1 MDCSAVSTNLILKT
15 KLHIPPSR
23 SDAASRAR
31 LTAQLNAGWRTGF
44 RLLLVSAPAGY
55 GKTTLLSAWARE
67 QPAAW
72 LSLDEGDNDPARFT
86 AHLIAA
92 LQTREPSVGQDV
104 LDALRALQPP
114 PLESLYVALVNQLDA
129 VASPLALVLD
139 DYHLI
144 TSLPIHQAMTF
155 LLDHLPGQMRVVI
168 ATRSDPLLPL
178 ARLRGRGHLLE
189 LRQDDLRLTP
199 DEAAQFF
206 QETMGLTL
214 STDDVATLTARTEG
228 WAAGLQMA
236 ALSLRGRAD
245 ASAFIQ
251 EFGGG
256 HRYILEYL
264 LEEVLTRQPE
274 AIQTFLM
281 KTSVLDRL
289 SGPLCDAVLGEDA
302 PGQGNAQAI
311 LDEFERANLFIIP
324 LDDGRRWYRY
334 HRLFA
339 DLLRQR
345 LRQVA
350 DAETI
355 AALYLRASA
364 WYEREGLIAE
374 AVTCALAAP
383 DYEYAAA
390 LVERHVLPFFYRSE
404 TVLVYTW
411 LKALPEAV
419 LRDRPLLCAVYASC
433 LAIVTPS
440 ADTYQQAETW
450 LNTAEK
456 ALATA
461 PPANIDEASGFVLKF
476 RAYLARFRG
485 APPAEVIALSRQALE
500 RLPEGN
506 TWFHSALYYNLGAT
520 YWDLGDEAAA
530 IQAWKMC
537 RTVGEACGDL
547 FNALAAVHALAIVA
561 FLYGQLREAAAIC
574 RDALESIVV
583 PAERHGRSLPISG
596 VLHVTLGIIHLFR
609 NELPEA
615 EAALTRGLALLVLTA
630 STYTRLEGH
639 FALARL
645 KQAQGDEAGAMEV
658 LRQAE
663 HLYALRGSS
672 DDRLPF
678 YQGPSHV
685 AAYRARL
692 WVQQAHYNPQRL
704 DDAIRWARERNL
716 KLDSERYNAAQ
727 FVLARLIVAQ
737 HQRRDERPLF
747 SLTELSDFLTRQL
760 GAAQRYNAIG
770 WQVEVFI
777 LQALI
782 HHLRGDASQALVALQ
797 QALSLAEPEGYARTF
812 LDEGPPMADLL
823 RLGTQRQ
830 VWRSP
835 RLEAYANRLLRAF
848 PDFGNKPSVPSPS
861 PDLIEPLSERE
872 LEVLRLIE
880 DGFSNRQIAEAL
892 IVTVGTVKS
901 HLHNIYGKLGVERRT
916 EAIARARDLHL
927 L

>member
-1 MDCSAVSTNLILKT
+1 MGCSGVNSNLILKT
-15 KLHIPPSR
+15 KLHIPSARPE
-23 SDAASRAR
+23 AALR
-31 LTAQLNAGWRTGF
+31 G
-44 RLLLVSAPAGY
+44 RLLAQINVGWQAGYRLILVSAPAGY
-55 GKTTLLSAWARE
+55 GKTTLLSAWAHT

-72 LSLDEGDNDPARFT
+72 LSLDEDDNDPARFM

-92 LQTREPSVGQDV
+92 LQTREPALGQDV

-114 PLESLYVALVNQLDA
+114 PVESLYAALVNQLDGLA
-129 VASPLALVLD
+129 APLGLVLD

-144 TSLPIHQAMTF
+144 TALSIHQSLAF
-155 LLDHLPGQMRVVI
+155 LLDHLPVQMRVVI

-178 ARLRGRGHLLE
+178 ARLRGRGQLLE
-189 LRQDDLRLTP
+189 LRQDDLRFTP
-199 DEAAQFF
+199 EEAAQFLE
-206 QETMGLTL
+206 ETMGLAL
-214 STDDVATLTARTEG
+214 PPADVTALTARTEG

-245 ASAFIQ
+245 ASTFIH

-264 LEEVLTRQPE
+264 LEEVLNRQP
-274 AIQTFLM
+274 AVMQTFLM
-281 KTSVLDRL
+281 KTSMLDRL

-302 PGQGNAQAI
+302 PGQGNTQAI

-324 LDDGRRWYRY
+324 LDNERRWYRY

-345 LRQVA
+345 LRQIA

-355 AALYLRASA
+355 TALYLRASA
-364 WYEREGLIAE
+364 WYEREGLVAE
-374 AVTCALAAP
+374 AVSCALAAP

-390 LVERHVLPFFYRSE
+390 LVERHVLPYFYRSE

-411 LKALPEAV
+411 LKALPKALV
-419 LRDRPLLCAVYASC
+419 RARPLLSAVYAGC

-440 ADTYQQAETW
+440 PAAFDQVEGWLDAAETA
-450 LNTAEK
+450 LSTAS
-456 ALATA
+456 
-461 PPANIDEASGFVLKF
+461 PANAGEVTGFILKF

-485 APPAEVIALSRQALE
+485 VPPAEVIALSQQALE

-506 TWFHSALYYNLGAT
+506 SWFRSALYFNLGAT

-530 IQAWKMC
+530 IHAWEMC

-547 FNALAAVHALAIVA
+547 FNALSAVHALAIVA
-561 FLYGQLREAAAIC
+561 FLYGQLREAVAIC
-574 RDALESIVV
+574 QEALETMVA
-583 PAERHGRSLPISG
+583 PAERNGRSLPISG

-609 NELPEA
+609 NELQAA
-615 EAALTRGLALLVLTA
+615 EQSLARGLALLALT
-630 STYTRLEGH
+630 SSVFTRLEGH

-645 KQAQGDEAGAMEV
+645 KQAQGDESGAMEV

-663 HLYALRGSS
+663 RLFALSGSS

-678 YQGPSHV
+678 YQGPSHI
-685 AAYRARL
+685 AAYKARL
-692 WVQQAHYNPQRL
+692 WVQQAHYNPHRL
-704 DDAIRWARERNL
+704 DDAVRWARERNL
-716 KLDSERYNAAQ
+716 KLDSERYNSGH

-737 HQRRDERPLF
+737 HRRRAEKPLF
-747 SLTELSDFLTRQL
+747 SLTELCDFLTRQL
-760 GAAQRYNAIG
+760 RAAQRYNAIG
-770 WQVEVFI
+770 WQVEVLI
-777 LQALI
+777 LQSLV
-782 HHLRGDASQALVALQ
+782 HHLLGDVPQALANLQ

-823 RLGTQRQ
+823 RLGAQRG
-830 VWRSP
+830 VWHSP
-835 RLEAYANRLLRAF
+835 QLAAYANRLLHAF
-848 PDFGNKPSVPSPS
+848 PDLAVRPSAPALPSG
-861 PDLIEPLSERE
+861 LIEPLSDRE
-872 LEVLRLIE
+872 LEVLRLLD
-880 DGFSNRQIAEAL
+880 DGLSNRQIAEKL

-901 HLHNIYGKLGVERRT
+901 HVHNIYGKLGVERRT
-916 EAIARARDLHL
+916 EALARARNLHL

>member
-1 MDCSAVSTNLILKT
+1 MDCSAVNTNLILKT

-23 SDAASRAR
+23 PEAASRAR
-31 LTAQLNAGWRTGF
+31 LLAQLNAGWQTGY
-44 RLLLVSAPAGY
+44 RLILVSAPAGY

-72 LSLDEGDNDPARFT
+72 LSLDEDDNDPARFT

-92 LQTREPSVGQDV
+92 LQTREPAVGQDA

-114 PLESLYVALVNQLDA
+114 PLESLYTALVNQLDA
-129 VASPLALVLD
+129 VAHPLALVLD

-144 TSLPIHQAMTF
+144 TALPIHQALTF
-155 LLDHLPGQMRVVI
+155 LLDHLPAQVRVVI

-189 LRQDDLRLTP
+189 LRQDDLRLTL
-199 DEAAQFF
+199 DESAQFLE
-206 QETMGLTL
+206 ETMGLAL
-214 STDDVATLTARTEG
+214 STEDVAALTGLTEG
-228 WAAGLQMA
+228 WVAGLQMA
-236 ALSLRGRAD
+236 ALSLRGRTD
-245 ASAFIQ
+245 ASAFIR

-264 LEEVLTRQPE
+264 LEEVLNRQPE
-274 AIQTFLM
+274 VIQTFLM

-302 PGQGNAQAI
+302 PGHGNAQAI

-324 LDDGRRWYRY
+324 LDDERRWYRY

-350 DAETI
+350 GAETI
-355 AALYLRASA
+355 ASLYLHAIA
-364 WYEREGLIAE
+364 WYEQEGLIAE

-383 DYEYAAA
+383 DPGYATA

-404 TVLVYTW
+404 TVLVSNW
-411 LKALPEAV
+411 LKALPEA
-419 LRDRPLLCAVYASC
+419 LLHDRPLLCAVYAGC
-433 LAIVTPS
+433 LVLVTPS
-440 ADTYQQAETW
+440 PGAFEQAEVW
-450 LNTAEK
+450 LNAAET
-456 ALATA
+456 ALAAA
-461 PPANIDEASGFVLKF
+461 PPANADEVTGFILKF

-485 APPAEVIALSRQALE
+485 APPAEVVALTQQALE

-506 TWFHSALYYNLGAT
+506 SWFRSALYFNLGVA
-520 YWDLGDEAAA
+520 YWDLDDLAAA
-530 IQAWKMC
+530 YQAWETA
-537 RTVGEACGDL
+537 RAVGEACGDL
-547 FNALAAVHALAIVA
+547 FNALSAIHALVIGAY
-561 FLYGQLREAAAIC
+561 LDGRL
-574 RDALESIVV
+574 RDAVTMCQDALHSVV
-583 PAERHGRSLPISG
+583 APAERQGWSLPIAG
-596 VLHVTLGIIHLFR
+596 LLHVSLGIIHLVR
-609 NELPEA
+609 NELAAA
-615 EAALTRGLALLVLTA
+615 EQTLTHGLALLALTS
-630 STYTRLEGH
+630 STFTRLEGH

-645 KQAQGDEAGAMEV
+645 KQAHGDEAGAMET

-663 HLYALRGSS
+663 RLYAMSGSS

-678 YQGPSHV
+678 YQGTAYV
-685 AAYRARL
+685 AAYKARL
-692 WVQQAHYNPQRL
+692 WLQQAHYNPQRL
-704 DDAIRWARERNL
+704 NDAARWAQECNL
-716 KLDSERYNAAQ
+716 KLDTEHYSLGR

-737 HQRRDERPLF
+737 HRQRAEKPLF
-747 SLTELSDFLTRQL
+747 DLPTLFDFLTRQL
-760 GAAQRYNAIG
+760 CTAQINNTIG
-770 WQVEVFI
+770 WQVEIFI
-777 LQALI
+777 IRSLAYQVQGNL
-782 HHLRGDASQALVALQ
+782 SQALTALQ
-797 QALSLAEPEGYARTF
+797 QVLDLAEPEGYVRVF

-823 RLGTQRQ
+823 RLGTQRN

-835 RLEAYANRLLRAF
+835 RLATYANRLLNAF
-848 PDFGNKPSVPSPS
+848 PDFTGRSPTLS
-861 PDLIEPLSERE
+861 ASSGLIEPLSERE
-872 LEVLRLIE
+872 LEVLRLIGE
-880 DGFSNRQIAEAL
+880 GFSNRQIAEAL

-901 HLHNIYGKLGVERRT
+901 HVHNIYGKLAVERRT

>member
-1 MDCSAVSTNLILKT
+1 MSSNLILKT
-15 KLHIPPSR
+15 KLHIP
-23 SDAASRAR
+23 AARPEAALRRR
-31 LTAQLNAGWRTGF
+31 LLAQLNVGWQPGY
-44 RLLLVSAPAGY
+44 RLILVSAPAGY
-55 GKTTLLSAWARE
+55 GKTTLLSAWAHA

-72 LSLDEGDNDPARFT
+72 LSLDEDDNDPARFI

-104 LDALRALQPP
+104 LDALRALQLP
-114 PLESLYVALVNQLDA
+114 PLESLYAALVNQLDGI
-129 VASPLALVLD
+129 ASPLALVLD

-144 TSLPIHQAMTF
+144 TALPIHQALAF
-155 LLDHLPGQMRVVI
+155 LLDHLPAQMRVVI

-178 ARLRGRGHLLE
+178 ARLRGRGQLLE
-189 LRQDDLRLTP
+189 LRQDDLRFTP
-199 DEAAQFF
+199 EEAAQFLE
-206 QETMGLTL
+206 ETMGLVL
-214 STDDVATLTARTEG
+214 PLADVTALTARTEG

-236 ALSLRGRAD
+236 ALSLRGRED
-245 ASAFIQ
+245 ASAFIR

-264 LEEVLTRQPE
+264 LEEVLNRQPT

-289 SGPLCDAVLGEDA
+289 CGSLCDAVLGEDT
-302 PGQGNAQAI
+302 PEQGNAQAI
-311 LDEFERANLFIIP
+311 LDEFERANLFIVP
-324 LDDGRRWYRY
+324 LDNERRWYRY

-345 LRQVA
+345 LRQIA

-374 AVTCALAAP
+374 AVSCALAVP
-383 DYEYAAA
+383 DYEYVAA
-390 LVERHVLPFFYRSE
+390 LVERHVLPYFYRSE

-411 LKALPEAV
+411 LKALPEAS
-419 LRDRPLLCAVYASC
+419 LRARPLLSAVYAGC
-433 LAIVTPS
+433 LAIVTSSPV
-440 ADTYQQAETW
+440 AFDQVEAWLDAAEAG
-450 LNTAEK
+450 LP
-456 ALATA
+456 TA
-461 PPANIDEASGFVLKF
+461 PPANAGEVTGFVLKF

-485 APPAEVIALSRQALE
+485 APPAEVVALSQQALE

-506 TWFHSALYYNLGAT
+506 TWFRSALYYNLGAT

-537 RTVGEACGDL
+537 RAVGEACGDL
-547 FNALAAVHALAIVA
+547 FNALSAVHALAIVA
-561 FLYGQLREAAAIC
+561 FLYGQLREAVAMC
-574 RDALESIVV
+574 QDALQSMVV

-609 NELPEA
+609 NELQAA
-615 EAALTRGLALLVLTA
+615 EESLTRGLALLALTA
-630 STYTRLEGH
+630 STFTRLEGR

-645 KQAQGDEAGAMEV
+645 KQAQGDESGAMEV

-663 HLYALRGSS
+663 QLYALSGSS

-678 YQGPSHV
+678 YQGASHI

-704 DDAIRWARERNL
+704 DDAARWACERNL
-716 KLDSERYNAAQ
+716 KLDSERYNAGQ

-737 HQRRDERPLF
+737 HQRRVAKPLF
-747 SLTELSDFLTRQL
+747 SLSALCDFLTRQL
-760 GAAQRYNAIG
+760 RAAQRYNAIG
-770 WQVEVFI
+770 WQIEV
-777 LQALI
+777 LLLQSLVHHVQGDLPQAL
-782 HHLRGDASQALVALQ
+782 AALQ
-797 QALSLAEPEGYARTF
+797 QALNLAEPEGYARVF
-812 LDEGPPMADLL
+812 LDEGPPMAELL
-823 RLGTQRQ
+823 RLGAQRG
-830 VWRSP
+830 VWRP
-835 RLEAYANRLLRAF
+835 ARLSAYADRLLAAF
-848 PDFGNKPSVPSPS
+848 PDFAVRPPAPALPSG
-861 PDLIEPLSERE
+861 LIEPLSERE
-872 LEVLRLIE
+872 LEVLRLLGE
-880 DGFSNRQIAEAL
+880 GFSNRQIAERL

-901 HLHNIYGKLGVERRT
+901 HVHNIYGKLGVERRT
-916 EAIARARDLHL
+916 EAIAHARDLHL